1 MLDNQSNN
9 KRIAKNTLF
18 LFIRMVIIMIVTL
31 YTSRVILQSL
41 GIEDYGIYNMVG
53 GVTSM
58 FLIIVGSLSNAS
70 QRFITFAIGKKNVNA
85 VREVFTSS

>member
-1 MLDNQSNN
+1 
-9 KRIAKNTLF
+9 
-18 LFIRMVIIMIVTL
+18 MIVTL

-85 VREVFTSS
+85 V